1 MRQNFAQT
9 RETRNDK
16 IFFLIETLLVILLI
30 LSLPSLVI
38 NKNKSKAVQL
48 AKTNLLFLWGLV
60 ETQARAKEYNVT
72 VVTHKT

>member
-16 IFFLIETLLVILLI
+16 IFFKIETLLVILLI